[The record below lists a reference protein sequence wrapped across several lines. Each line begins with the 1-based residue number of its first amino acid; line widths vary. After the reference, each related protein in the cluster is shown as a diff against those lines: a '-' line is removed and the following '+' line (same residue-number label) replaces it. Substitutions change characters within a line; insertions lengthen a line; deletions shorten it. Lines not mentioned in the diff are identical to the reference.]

1 MKQVTLTRNPVCSS
15 RAIQANVKNLH
26 VSALTSKGSITMLYE
41 VKPGPCLESYGIHVA
56 KMARFPDDVIE
67 VSRDT

>member
-1 MKQVTLTRNPVCSS
+1 M
-15 RAIQANVKNLH
+15 KNLH

-67 VSRDT
+67 VSRDTKI